1 MDDLNLDRLNHH
13 LTPFETLK
21 QELTPGQIKSGGLE
35 VKESDSGEREHDVAQ
50 SKSAR
55 VKESLAKS
63 LQRFNLTPDQSSANE
78 VFPGLLDYC
87 RMYTTG
93 TVGCAGRIISGEAD
107 VAINWYGG
115 MSHARSAAAYGGCYI
130 NDIVLA
136 ILLLLRKFS
145 RVLFINLDAQH
156 CDAVEEAFYT
166 TRKVLTVSFHAGPKG
181 NIGGLRS
188 QDDG

>member
-1 MDDLNLDRLNHH
+1 M
-13 LTPFETLK
+13 E
-21 QELTPGQIKSGGLE
+21 Q
-35 VKESDSGEREHDVAQ
+35 DSGASSVETI
-50 SKSAR
+50 
-55 VKESLAKS
+55 KESLSKS
-63 LQRFNLTPDQSSANE
+63 LQRFNLGLDKTSANK

-145 RVLFINLDAQH
+145 RVLFVNFDAQH

-166 TRKVLTVSFHAGPKG
+166 TKKVLTVSFHSRPQGKKWRMEFGPYG
-181 NIGGLRS
+181 S
-188 QDDG
+188 